1 MEAKV
6 LSEAKVYVGTYG
18 KYNNGSLSGAW
29 LDLSDYSD
37 KEEFYEACREL
48 HKDEEDAEYMFQDW
62 ENVPEGLI
70 GESWISENFF
80 SLRDAVEDLDDT
92 EQEAFFVWCNY
103 KSHDLG
109 EEDADDLVRD
119 FQDEYQG
126 QYNDEED
133 FAYEIIEECYELP
146 DLRRPISIMK
156 SLPVTC
162 SCAITGLMT
171 ALCSVRH
178 NQILIRAGC
187 QSPARLKQPS
197 L

>member
-80 SLRDAVEDLDDT
+80 SLRDAVEDLSDT

-103 KSHDLG
+103 KSRDLS

-119 FQDEYQG
+119 FRDEYQG
-126 QYNDEED
+126 NMTMKKISPMKWWRNVTTCRSSQ
-133 FAYEIIEECYELP
+133 
-146 DLRRPISIMK
+146 RPISIMK
-156 SLPVTC
+156 SSPVTC
-162 SCAITGLMT
+162 LCAITGLMT
-171 ALCSVRH
+171 VLYSGRH
-178 NQILIRAGC
+178 NN
-187 QSPARLKQPS
+187 
-197 L
+197 